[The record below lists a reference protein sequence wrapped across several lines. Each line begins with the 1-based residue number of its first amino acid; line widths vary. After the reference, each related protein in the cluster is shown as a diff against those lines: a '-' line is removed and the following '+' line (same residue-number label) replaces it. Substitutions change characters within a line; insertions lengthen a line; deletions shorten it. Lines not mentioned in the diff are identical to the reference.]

1 MSIPIKPS
9 PSASELVRFSAIS
22 SRAGVPATAIDH
34 NMETATVSF
43 RELAANSKQFA
54 RRLLTIGENRLELLT
69 VEVQEERERLLH
81 AILLALGVAAFG
93 LLASLTLTAAIV
105 VLLWTWSPL
114 AVLLTLTGLYGAA
127 GVYLYRR
134 LTGLLRDWQTLSA
147 TLDQLRKDRACLE
160 KNLA

>member
-1 MSIPIKPS
+1 
-9 PSASELVRFSAIS
+9 
-22 SRAGVPATAIDH
+22 
-34 NMETATVSF
+34 METATVSF

-160 KNLA
+160 KNLE